1 MGLFFTDISNISL
14 KVAQD
19 SVNKLYIALNFIGCA
34 MFKYNRHVDARTI
47 ALSNLILAFSII
59 LVVFGVFYAQNVEAH
74 VKWFAFY
81 DVPAQ
86 PKILSQVLTRQ
97 FFLLM
102 GLAAVILLATCYLE
116 RGTAGRK
123 LNAFLDRISGLFF
136 YRIDDLYRA
145 ATAIFFIAVPLLGGT
160 ILTPELKTAHTHIEI
175 YQIMIAIGLF
185 WRPTMVLSA
194 IGIVIIYGYGIRQY
208 GFFHMLDYPIFLGLA
223 AYLFLSGLR
232 RNFTHPRPL
241 DISRWATAITLIW
254 ASVEKWA
261 YPGWTYPVLESE
273 PAISFGFSPGLY
285 MDAAGVIEFVSA
297 FGLLWTPLVRRL
309 SAVTLLIVFL
319 SAIIPFGK
327 LDAVGHLMIIIILIG
342 ILFDSQ
348 PSKPRPPILSV
359 VIMAAVLVI
368 DLLAYYGLHKF
379 FYRSMMF

>member
-1 MGLFFTDISNISL
+1 MPRHYHSL
-14 KVAQD
+14 VSAPMSL
-19 SVNKLYIALNFIGCA
+19 SVYVLAIIA
-34 MFKYNRHVDARTI
+34 
-47 ALSNLILAFSII
+47 I
-59 LVVFGVFYAQNVEAH
+59 LVVSGVIYAPDVEAH

-97 FFLLM
+97 FFMLM
-102 GLAAVILLATCYLE
+102 GLAFAILLATCYIE
-116 RGTAGRK
+116 RTTIGHRA
-123 LNAFLDRISGLFF
+123 NAFLDRVSKPFF

-145 ATAIFFIAVPLLGGT
+145 STAVFFIAVPLLGGT

-208 GFFHMLDYPIFLGLA
+208 GLFHMLDYPIFLGLA
-223 AYLFLSGLR
+223 AYLFLSGLHR
-232 RNFTHPRPL
+232 RITHPRPL
-241 DISRWATAITLIW
+241 DISRWAAGITLIW

-261 YPGWTYPVLESE
+261 YPGWTYPVLQAQPE
-273 PAISFGFSPGLY
+273 ISFGFAPGLY
-285 MDAAGVIEFVSA
+285 MDAAGVIEFACA

-309 SAVTLLIVFL
+309 SALALLFVFI
-319 SAIIPFGK
+319 SAILPFGK

-368 DLLAYYGLHKF
+368 NLLAYYGLHKF
-379 FYRSMMF
+379 FYRSIMF